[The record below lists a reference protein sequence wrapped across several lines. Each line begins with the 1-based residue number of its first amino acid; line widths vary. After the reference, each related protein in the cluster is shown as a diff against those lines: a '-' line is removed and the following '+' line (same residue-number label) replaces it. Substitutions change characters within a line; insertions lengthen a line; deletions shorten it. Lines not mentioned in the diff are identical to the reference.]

1 MIPMAKMV
9 TCACGWTAISPQGEE
24 DTIKHTALHL
34 KDVHPGT
41 AITREEMKRMI
52 KNV

>member
-1 MIPMAKMV
+1 MAKMI
-9 TCACGWTAISPQGEE
+9 TCACGWTVISPQGEE
-24 DTIKHTALHL
+24 DAIKHTTLHL

-41 AITREEMKRMI
+41 VITREEMKQMI